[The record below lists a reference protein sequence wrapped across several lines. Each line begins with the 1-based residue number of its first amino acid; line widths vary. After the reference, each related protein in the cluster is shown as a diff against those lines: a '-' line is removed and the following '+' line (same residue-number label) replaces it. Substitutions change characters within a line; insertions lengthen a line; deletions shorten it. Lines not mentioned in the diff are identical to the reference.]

1 MRITEEGLEKVKIEF
16 QNVEILTR
24 RLNIRLKLCQQA
36 LDECESAEQGAE
48 LVLDAEDDI
57 LETVNLLKDVRHRL
71 SKAVWD

>member
-1 MRITEEGLEKVKIEF
+1 MRITEEAREKVRTEF
-16 QNVEILTR
+16 QNVETLTR
-24 RLNIRLKLCQQA
+24 ALNIRLKTCQQA
-36 LDECESAEQGAE
+36 IDECESTEQAAG